1 MKSLLTITGIS
12 LALTLPVQLLAN
24 SDRLPTTLNLTEQQS
39 QQLKQFQQKRKLQLQ
54 QAKQAQQELDKKEL
68 STFLSPEQVT
78 IILEKQQL
86 KQMMRKAK
94 RNPVQKIIL
103 QAEQLGLSDN
113 QLVQLEQLKQRIEQL
128 RTDQV
133 SRQEI
138 RTQAKNEL
146 AVILSQKQIEKIR
159 KKGKRFTKGD

>member
-1 MKSLLTITGIS
+1 M
-12 LALTLPVQLLAN
+12 
-24 SDRLPTTLNLTEQQS
+24 
-39 QQLKQFQQKRKLQLQ
+39 
-54 QAKQAQQELDKKEL
+54 
-68 STFLSPEQVT
+68 
-78 IILEKQQL
+78 
-86 KQMMRKAK
+86 
-94 RNPVQKIIL
+94 QKIIL

-146 AVILSQKQIEKIR
+146 AVILSQEQIEKIR